1 MSQHLF
7 VSYSSADGKDFSFRL
22 AKDLGLPP
30 AVPLW
35 VDDLQLR
42 PGEDWDEQIVEAIK
56 NCKGMIFVM
65 TKESVDPTSVCKN
78 EWVRALKY
86 KKPIIPLLAR
96 RDAELPFRLGSREY
110 IDFTG
115 PYDNALSRLRE
126 HCSWMDSPAG
136 QLQALKHRLAD
147 GQREL
152 RRAEPERQALI
163 QEEIVELQ
171 RQIEQQQAIIDN
183 PKAAEERVQQS
194 IDRGLER
201 AREPAKPVG
210 GLSQSKFINPPP
222 LVAPTWFQD
231 RHVETKLIGD
241 FLDDDALRLM
251 TVVGRGGVG
260 KSAMVCRLL
269 RSIERGE
276 LPDDL
281 GSLTVDGIVYL
292 SDARQF
298 HRVTVPDLYAGL
310 TKLLPEETI
319 SRLDTVYK
327 NPQVT
332 TGETLQ
338 ALTETFPTGRTV
350 VLMDNF
356 EDEIDIETGKIKHG
370 ELEEALRALLELP
383 PHGLKVIITTRVA
396 PVDLAQVQPASQQR
410 VNLDTGLEYPFAENI
425 LRAMDVDGKVGLR
438 DAPEAL
444 LSQARE
450 RTRGYPRALEHLF
463 GILSADR
470 DTSLQEILV
479 DTEKLLPEKVVEVLV
494 GEAFNR
500 LDLIAQRVMQALATY
515 RYPVSSAAVDYLLQ
529 PYVTGIDSGPVLGRL
544 VNMQFVRRE
553 AGRYYLHQIDQDY
566 ALGRTPEGEPADR
579 KAEVPPLTRFAMRH
593 RAAEWFKLSRQP
605 RETWKTLEDLAPQLA
620 EFDLRC
626 SGEDYDAA
634 ATVLIEIS
642 YGNLIRWGHYRL
654 VVQLHERLL
663 GKLSDP
669 CLQQNSL
676 GALASAYFRMAQYEL
691 AIKYYEQ
698 ALHLAQAGKERWNEG
713 VWLGSLQNSYAEL
726 GQIDQS
732 ILYLEQALAIRREVN
747 DREGEAQDLG
757 NLGNGYADIG
767 QTARALDYYQ
777 QALVIVRE
785 LGSREGEAIHLS
797 NLGLRYAEVGRTTE
811 ALQCLENALKIAK
824 EINYRLIEAG
834 CRTYLGNLY
843 FSQDMFEKAAAQHQL
858 AIEIVDEIGQI
869 QFQNEAR
876 WRLALTQICRDDFAG
891 ARAMAEAARKYPFP
905 MSNHKTSLTLA
916 VAALRQGDR
925 DAAQEAFATALSQ
938 AGELLTKTPQLYDAM
953 DIQGLA
959 LCGLALY
966 GNPQHIPEAKEA
978 FKAARAIN
986 SDSGNIGRVLHLFD
1000 ALAKDDK
1007 DGILTE
1013 LRAEAAGVR

>member
-7 VSYSSADGKDFSFRL
+7 VSYSSADDKDFTLRL
-22 AKDLGLPP
+22 AKDLTTPP
-30 AVPLW
+30 EVPVW
-35 VDDLQLR
+35 VAELQLR
-42 PGEDWDEQIVEAIK
+42 PGDDWDEQIVEAIK

-65 TKESVDPTSVCKN
+65 TEDSVKPTSVCKN

-86 KKPIIPLLAR
+86 KKPIIPLLVH

-110 IDFTG
+110 IDFTRS
-115 PYDNALSRLRE
+115 YDSALSRLRRI
-126 HCSWMDSPAG
+126 CAWMDSPAG

-147 GQREL
+147 GEREL
-152 RRAEPERQALI
+152 RRAKPERQALI

-171 RQIEQQQAIIDN
+171 RQIAQQQTIIDN
-183 PKAAEERVQQS
+183 PIAAEERVQQS

-201 AREPAKPVG
+201 ARGPAKHFSG
-210 GLSQSKFINPPP
+210 ISQSKFINPPP

-231 RHVETKLIGD
+231 RHLETKLIGD
-241 FLDDDALRLM
+241 FLKDEALRLM
-251 TVVGRGGVG
+251 IVVGRGGVG

-269 RSIERGE
+269 RSIEHGE

-298 HRVTVPDLYAGL
+298 HRVNVPDFYAGL
-310 TKLLPEETI
+310 TKLLPDETI
-319 SRLDTVYK
+319 SRLDTIYK
-327 NPQVT
+327 NPQT
-332 TGETLQ
+332 TTRETLQ
-338 ALTETFPTGRTV
+338 ALTEAFPAGRTV

-356 EDEIDIETGKIKHG
+356 EDEIDIETGKIKHP

-396 PVDLAQVQPASQQR
+396 PTDLALVRPASQR
-410 VNLDTGLEYPFAENI
+410 RLNLDTGLEYPFAENI
-425 LRAMDVDGKVGLR
+425 LRAMDFDGKVGLR

-479 DTEKLLPEKVVEVLV
+479 DTEKLLPKKVVEVLV
-494 GEAFNR
+494 GEAFSR
-500 LDLIAQRVMQALATY
+500 LDPIAQRVMQALATY

-579 KAEVPPLTRFAMRH
+579 KAEVPPLTRFAMQH
-593 RAAEWFKLSRQP
+593 RAAEWFKLSRRP
-605 RETWKTLEDLAPQLA
+605 SETWKTLEDLAPQLA

-626 SGEDYDAA
+626 SSEDYDAA
-634 ATVLIEIS
+634 AAVLLEIDAP
-642 YGNLIRWGHYRL
+642 LILWGHYR
-654 VVQLHERLL
+654 VTTELHTRLL
-663 GKLSDP
+663 GRVSDP
-669 CLQQNSL
+669 ILEQRSL
-676 GALASAYFRMAQYEL
+676 GNLGTAHFRMAQYEP
-691 AIKYYEQ
+691 AIKFYQQ
-698 ALHLAQAGKERWNEG
+698 ALHLAQASKDRWHEG
-713 VWLGSLQNSYAEL
+713 FWLASLQNCYAEL

-732 ILYLEQALAIRREVN
+732 IPYLEQALAIRREVN
-747 DREGEAQDLG
+747 DRHGEAQDLG
-757 NLGNGYADIG
+757 NLGNRYAEIG
-767 QTARALDYYQ
+767 QTARALDYYH
-777 QALVIVRE
+777 QALVIARE
-785 LGSREGEAIHLS
+785 LESREGEANHLA
-797 NLGLRYAEVGRTTE
+797 NLGLRYAEVGRITE
-811 ALQCLENALKIAK
+811 ALQCIENALKIAK
-824 EINYRLIEAG
+824 EINYRIIEAA

-843 FSQDMFEKAAAQHQL
+843 FSQDLFEKAAAQHQL

-876 WRLALTQICRDDFAG
+876 WRLALTQICRDDFVG